1 MKVIFLDN
9 DGVICLSTEWG
20 GRFKK
25 QEKAGRK
32 MSQSVNSL
40 DVKYRFDNFNKKAIA
55 ILNAIIEETGAEIVV
70 SSDWKKHA
78 TLEELGDYYEAQG
91 IIKRPIDVTAFC
103 RDLYNDGGAAHL
115 KDEDINWTRQWMLEQ
130 ERHVEI
136 LEWLTRHPEVTHWV
150 AIDDL
155 NMAENYDNIERTW
168 GLENF
173 VLTPRALE
181 GIKQSGI
188 REQVLKFLK

>member
-1 MKVIFLDN
+1 
-9 DGVICLSTEWG
+9 
-20 GRFKK
+20 
-25 QEKAGRK
+25 

-40 DVKYRFDNFNKKAIA
+40 DVEYRFDNFNKKAIA

-91 IIKRPIDVTAFC
+91 IIKRPIDTTAFC

-115 KDEDINWTRQWMLEQ
+115 KDEDINWNRTWMLEQ

-155 NMAENYDNIERTW
+155 NMAKNYENIERTW

-173 VLTPRALE
+173 VLTPRSLE

-188 REQVLKFLK
+188 KEKVLEFLK

>member
-40 DVKYRFDNFNKKAIA
+40 DVKYRFDNFNKKAIT

-103 RDLYNDGGAAHL
+103 RDLYNVGGAAHL

-155 NMAENYDNIERTW
+155 NMAKNYDNIERTW

-173 VLTPRALE
+173 VLTPRSLE

-188 REQVLKFLK
+188 KEKVLEFLK

>member
-25 QEKAGRK
+25 QREWGRK
-32 MSQSVNSL
+32 MSQGVL
-40 DVKYRFDNFNKKAIA
+40 EMPVDVRFDNFNKKAVK
-55 ILNAIIEETGAEIVV
+55 ILNEIIEETGAEIVV
-70 SSDWKKHA
+70 SSDWKRWA
-78 TLEELGDYYEAQG
+78 TVEELGDYYESQG
-91 IIKRPIDVTAFC
+91 IIKRPIDSTAFC
-103 RDLYNDGGAAHL
+103 RDLYNEGGAAHL
-115 KDEDINWTRQWMLEQ
+115 KDEDIGWSRQWMLEQ

-136 LEWLTRHPEVTHWV
+136 LHWLKQHPEVTHWV

-155 NMAENYDNIERTW
+155 NMAKNYENIERKW

-173 VLTPRALE
+173 VLTPRSRE

-188 REQVLKFLK
+188 KERILKHLI

>member
-25 QEKAGRK
+25 QQKAGRK
-32 MSQSVNSL
+32 MSQSVGSL
-40 DVKYRFDNFNKKAIA
+40 DVQYRFDNFNKKAVA
-55 ILNAIIEETGAEIVV
+55 VLNSIIEETGAEIVV
-70 SSDWKKHA
+70 SSDWKRWA
-78 TLEELGDYYEAQG
+78 TVEELGDYYESQG
-91 IIKRPIDVTAFC
+91 IIKRPIDATAFC

-115 KDEDINWTRQWMLEQ
+115 KDEDINWNRTWMLEQ

-136 LEWLTRHPEVTHWV
+136 LHWLKQHPEVTHWV

-155 NMAENYDNIERTW
+155 NMAKNYDDIERTW

-173 VLTPRALE
+173 VLTPRAME

-188 REQVLKFLK
+188 KEKVLEFLK

>member
-1 MKVIFLDN
+1 MKVMFLDH

-25 QEKAGRK
+25 QREFGRK
-32 MSQSVNSL
+32 MSQGTLELPV
-40 DVKYRFDNFNKKAIA
+40 DVRFDNFNKKAIK
-55 ILNAIIEETGAEIVV
+55 ILNEIIEKTGAEIVV
-70 SSDWKKHA
+70 SSDWKRWA
-78 TLEELGDYYEAQG
+78 TVEELGDYYESQG

-103 RDLYNDGGAAHL
+103 RDLYNDNGAAHL
-115 KDEDINWTRQWMLEQ
+115 KDEDINWTRQWLLEQ

-136 LEWLTRHPEVTHWV
+136 LHWLKQHPEVTHWV

-155 NMAENYDNIERTW
+155 NMAKSFDNIERTW

-173 VLTPRALE
+173 VLTPRSRE

-188 REQVLKFLK
+188 KEQILKHLV

>member
-40 DVKYRFDNFNKKAIA
+40 DVEYRFDNFNKKAIA

-91 IIKRPIDVTAFC
+91 IIKRPIDTTAFC

-115 KDEDINWTRQWMLEQ
+115 KDEDINWNQTWMLEQ

-155 NMAENYDNIERTW
+155 NMAKNYENIERTW

-173 VLTPRALE
+173 VLTPRSLE

-188 REQVLKFLK
+188 KEKVLEFLK